1 MKRLVLS
8 GFLVISILLATTA
21 QEIGKTEKEY
31 RKFKKIYH
39 KAVPKIR
46 PSADN
51 EEDPLDKSPD
61 MLPSWFTNSFIQDGK
76 QLIPGI
82 SCPAL
87 PDSLALKQARM
98 HALILQ
104 ALMNEAIYFDMH
116 DHFVNAENHEGE
128 YSKFNKITEF
138 KAGFTFNPASL
149 EPVEQHF
156 TRFGETI
163 ILYEVNNDSLQSRQQ
178 DSIRVNGF
186 IFGTELQKNDRY
198 QNEFII
204 DYQSLLYED
213 GSVSDS
219 CRYKNIG
226 VGKLSEIKSFM
237 NGDEM
242 DIPIQYYKYKPSGK
256 TGPEVDTLRS
266 SKLYYGLWNALIT
279 DILLK
284 LPSYAQNNDVIISG
298 TGDNYR
304 QQKNIS
310 LNRQLTGYRLKAR
323 LNAIAISGNDLITN
337 LQIIKQ

>member
-8 GFLVISILLATTA
+8 GFLVFSFLLATTA
-21 QEIGKTEKEY
+21 QETGGTDEGY
-31 RKFKKIYH
+31 RKFRKVYH
-39 KAVPKIR
+39 KALPEIR

-51 EEDPLDKSPD
+51 EEDTLDKSPD
-61 MLPSWFTNSFIQDGK
+61 ILPSWFTNSFNRDEK
-76 QLIPGI
+76 QFIPGI
-82 SCPAL
+82 SSPAL
-87 PDSLALKQARM
+87 PDSLALQQTRM

-104 ALMNEAIYFDMH
+104 ALMNHARYFDMH
-116 DHFVNAENHEGE
+116 DHFMNVEDLEGE

-149 EPVEQHF
+149 KAAEQHT
-156 TRFGETI
+156 TRFGEKI
-163 ILYEVNNDSLQSRQQ
+163 ILYKVNDDSLQPRQQ

-186 IFGTELQKNDRY
+186 IFVTELQKNDRY

-204 DYQSLLYED
+204 DYQSVLYED

-237 NGDEM
+237 NGDEL
-242 DIPIQYYKYKPSGK
+242 DIPVQYYKFKSAGEPNAL
-256 TGPEVDTLRS
+256 VDTLRS

-310 LNRQLTGYRLKAR
+310 LNRQLTGYRLKTR
-323 LNAIAISGNDLITN
+323 LNAIAISGNDLSTN